1 MEITANAVQE
11 VTVGSNV
18 IFTDT
23 SVPGNCSII
32 HREGS
37 GLVKLRGLTSCQCRA
52 RFKVYFS
59 GNIAI
64 PTAGTVGAI
73 SLAISVDG
81 EPINT
86 TRMIVTPAAVD
97 EYFNVSSSIYLDV
110 PVGCCSTVGVVA
122 GAENP
127 ATTSINVQ
135 NANLI
140 VERVA

>member
-52 RFKVYFS
+52 RFKVYFG
-59 GNIAI
+59 GNIAL
-64 PTAGTVGAI
+64 PTGGTAGPI

-81 EPINT
+81 EPVAT
-86 TRMIVTPAAVD
+86 TTMIVTPAAVE
-97 EYFNVSSSIYLDV
+97 EYFNVGASIYLNV
-110 PVGCCSTVGVVA
+110 PACCCSTIGVV
-122 GAENP
+122 N
-127 ATTSINVQ
+127 TSGVTIDVQ